1 MLSRLVDALK
11 PHRAEALQRVRT
23 NAFCLLVL
31 VVLSYLLPIPSV
43 FTAFNHAATR
53 LMVPGRSPELDG
65 IKPWTVIAVPPQPQM
80 WSTEWVFG
88 WLCTLE
94 AAAVTIFLLN
104 LLQGVYALKYPRAA
118 PPPTPSKSPHKSLTS
133 TPSTPNTRHPL
144 KGIKSSPGGGAANQ
158 FQKPFTFSPT
168 QSNPASSLSFSA
180 VGRGYPST
188 PADTPSRGSVKYT
201 FPSALDSSVKSSSTS
216 SGLGTSF
223 PASPSP
229 VLAWRGKHLAF
240 DVGKPLDGSFIGQIL
255 GTGGDRDDVEEDE
268 E

>member
-1 MLSRLVDALK
+1 SMLSRLLDALK

-53 LMVPGRSPELDG
+53 LM
-65 IKPWTVIAVPPQPQM
+65 PQM

-88 WLCTLE
+88 WLCTL

-168 QSNPASSLSFSA
+168 QSNPASSLSFSG

-255 GTGGDRDDVEEDE
+255 GTGGDRED
-268 E
+268 